1 MVSEESDYK
10 AAIEIL
16 QAGNYNPR
24 EVCFELAKR
33 WPDIL
38 VSIVMA
44 DYIALAKEIR
54 QEYSAGGLSSAV
66 NLHRKREESSLEDAV
81 NEVKRMCK
89 DLLPDAEGAEK

>member
-1 MVSEESDYK
+1 MSEKSDYM

-16 QAGNYNPR
+16 QTGNHNPR

-33 WPDIL
+33 WPHIL
-38 VSIVMA
+38 VSIVRV

-66 NLHRKREESSLEDAV
+66 KLYRKREESSLEDAV

-89 DLLPDAEGAEK
+89 DLLPNEADDDE